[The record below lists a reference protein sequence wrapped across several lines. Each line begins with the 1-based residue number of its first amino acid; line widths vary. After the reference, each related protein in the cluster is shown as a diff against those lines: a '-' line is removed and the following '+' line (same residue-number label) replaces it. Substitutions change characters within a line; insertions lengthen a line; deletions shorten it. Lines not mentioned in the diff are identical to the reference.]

1 MSSWKDSLLK
11 ECLALR
17 NMTGWRGLA
26 AKKYWAGMPSF
37 SRGKK
42 ASSWGVMEF
51 LSNLLGAESKSEY
64 TPPYSQ
70 MSAYLQISALA
81 APEVTHPITCFNS
94 GNSLQFL

>member
-1 MSSWKDSLLK
+1 MSSWKDSLWK

-17 NMTGWRGLA
+17 NITGWRGLA

-51 LSNLLGAESKSEY
+51 LSNLLGAVRMMLWLCLDFGLLLCRE
-64 TPPYSQ
+64 
-70 MSAYLQISALA
+70 
-81 APEVTHPITCFNS
+81 
-94 GNSLQFL
+94 